1 MLLGR
6 PWQKGVKLEK
16 IKQADGSMEVE
27 ILDPG
32 DERRWMLVLTKK
44 RVRDRLRN
52 KMLVVRDKDR
62 EGRITR
68 GGEDSL
74 MKVVLALSFIYDS
87 VAQCL
92 VYKRVAVKV

>member
-1 MLLGR
+1 
-6 PWQKGVKLEK
+6 VKLEK